1 MLRER
6 ISPENLSEF
15 LRYLAHNGHHND
27 ERLPA
32 LTELSQELGVS
43 VASLQEQLEVARV
56 LGVVE
61 VRPRTGMRRR
71 PYTFRPAVLQS
82 LAYALAVNPDHFQ
95 AFSDL
100 RSHVEAAYFHQAVSL
115 LTADDLAR
123 LRDLIARAKQKL
135 HGYPVQIPHG
145 EHRELHLMIY
155 QRLANPF
162 VLGLLEA
169 YWEMYEAVGLAVF
182 ADLAY
187 LERVWQYHEKMVEA
201 LNKGDFDGGYL
212 ALREHFNL
220 LSQRSQPASGQHF
233 E

>member
-1 MLRER
+1 
-6 ISPENLSEF
+6 
-15 LRYLAHNGHHND
+15 
-27 ERLPA
+27 
-32 LTELSQELGVS
+32 
-43 VASLQEQLEVARV
+43 
-56 LGVVE
+56 
-61 VRPRTGMRRR
+61 MRRR
-71 PYTFRPAVLQS
+71 AYTFRPAVLQS
-82 LAYALAVNPDHFQ
+82 LAYALAVNQDHFQ

-100 RSHVEAAYFHQAVSL
+100 RSHVEAAYFYQAVSL
-115 LTADDLAR
+115 LTPDDLAS
-123 LRDLIARAKQKL
+123 LRNLIARAKQKL
-135 HGYPVQIPHG
+135 RGSPVQIPHA

-155 QRLANPF
+155 QRLGNPF

-182 ADLAY
+182 ADMAY

-201 LNKGDFDGGYL
+201 IGQGDFEGGFL